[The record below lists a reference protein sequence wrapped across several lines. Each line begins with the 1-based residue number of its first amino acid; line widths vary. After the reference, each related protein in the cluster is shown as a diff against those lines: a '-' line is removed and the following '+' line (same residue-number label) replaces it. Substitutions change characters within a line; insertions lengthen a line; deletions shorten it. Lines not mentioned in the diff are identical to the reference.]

1 MKKNRVIE
9 FDPKERILRKAK
21 KMIESPE
28 LFREGGQAIPFLL
41 KAIKHAGRDLKR
53 EIVYILA
60 MFADKEEIVWP
71 LYDLMTDPLE
81 EEEVR
86 HDAAIQLSVIGR
98 SLKNPQPLIERLLKE
113 IESSDAE
120 QRLHATFALGWEG
133 NFHAATSLVGRL
145 YDTDPRVQATAV
157 NALSNLRDD
166 RILDLL
172 VDRLEH
178 GSREQKKSILFN
190 LWRFRSKGEK
200 VTNVYFKCLEDQD
213 PELRFEAL
221 VCLRPITE
229 IRECLEVYRKC
240 LKDEDERIRELA
252 LKRLAEDA
260 AERVLKSLRAEIEA
274 LLDDP
279 CVKVKRA
286 ALNILRGKKNRRVS
300 RGNVESSDL

>member
-1 MKKNRVIE
+1 
-9 FDPKERILRKAK
+9 
-21 KMIESPE
+21 
-28 LFREGGQAIPFLL
+28 
-41 KAIKHAGRDLKR
+41 
-53 EIVYILA
+53 
-60 MFADKEEIVWP
+60 
-71 LYDLMTDPLE
+71 
-81 EEEVR
+81 
-86 HDAAIQLSVIGR
+86 
-98 SLKNPQPLIERLLKE
+98 
-113 IESSDAE
+113 
-120 QRLHATFALGWEG
+120 
-133 NFHAATSLVGRL
+133 
-145 YDTDPRVQATAV
+145 
-157 NALSNLRDD
+157 
-166 RILDLL
+166 LDLL

-286 ALNILRGKKNRRVS
+286 ALKILRGKKNR
-300 RGNVESSDL
+300 

>member
-286 ALNILRGKKNRRVS
+286 ALKILRGKKNR
-300 RGNVESSDL
+300 

>member
-172 VDRLEH
+172 VERLEH

-240 LKDEDERIRELA
+240 LKDEDE
-252 LKRLAEDA
+252 
-260 AERVLKSLRAEIEA
+260 
-274 LLDDP
+274 
-279 CVKVKRA
+279 
-286 ALNILRGKKNRRVS
+286 
-300 RGNVESSDL
+300 

>member
-113 IESSDAE
+113 IESSDAG

-172 VDRLEH
+172 VERLEH

-286 ALNILRGKKNRRVS
+286 ALKILRGKKNR
-300 RGNVESSDL
+300 

>member
-157 NALSNLRDD
+157 NALSKSTGRQNL
-166 RILDLL
+166 
-172 VDRLEH
+172 
-178 GSREQKKSILFN
+178 GS
-190 LWRFRSKGEK
+190 
-200 VTNVYFKCLEDQD
+200 
-213 PELRFEAL
+213 A
-221 VCLRPITE
+221 
-229 IRECLEVYRKC
+229 
-240 LKDEDERIRELA
+240 
-252 LKRLAEDA
+252 
-260 AERVLKSLRAEIEA
+260 
-274 LLDDP
+274 
-279 CVKVKRA
+279 
-286 ALNILRGKKNRRVS
+286 RGPA
-300 RGNVESSDL
+300 